1 MANRLIKTKAEA
13 TKLRLQ
19 GASYSQIKSQLGVSK
34 STLSGWLKKYPLPPE
49 RIRELRDF
57 SEQRIEN
64 FRNTMRI
71 KRETRQN
78 LVYQKEKEYLL
89 PLSKKELYLT
99 GLFLYWGEG
108 NKTTPY
114 STILSNSNPLM
125 IKFFVYWLTNIF
137 EVPTNKMR
145 IKIHLYQDM
154 DEQKE
159 IKFWSNLT
167 KISIKQFNK
176 SYIKKTTLAGLTYKG
191 FNHGTCNIMV
201 HNRDIAEKVFLG
213 IRAISDNINK
223 LVG

>member
-1 MANRLIKTKAEA
+1 
-13 TKLRLQ
+13 
-19 GASYSQIKSQLGVSK
+19 VSK

-145 IKIHLYQDM
+145 MKIHLYQDM

>member
-1 MANRLIKTKAEA
+1 LANRLIKTKAEA

-145 IKIHLYQDM
+145 MKIHLYQDM

>member
-1 MANRLIKTKAEA
+1 M
-13 TKLRLQ
+13 
-19 GASYSQIKSQLGVSK
+19 SK

-145 IKIHLYQDM
+145 MKIHLYQDM

>member
-1 MANRLIKTKAEA
+1 MVNRLIATKAEVI
-13 TKLRLQ
+13 KLRLQ
-19 GASYSQIKSQLGVSK
+19 GASYSQIKNQLGVSK

-57 SEQRIEN
+57 SEKRIES

-71 KRETRQN
+71 KRENRQA
-78 LVYQKEKEYLL
+78 LVYKKEKEYLL
-89 PLSKKELYLT
+89 PLSNKELYIA
-99 GLFLYWGEG
+99 GLLLYWGEG

-125 IKFFVYWLTNIF
+125 IKFFVYWLTSVF
-137 EVPTNKMR
+137 QVPTSKIR

-159 IKFWSNLT
+159 IDFWSNLT
-167 KISIKQFNK
+167 KIPIEQFNK
-176 SYIKKTTLAGLTYKG
+176 PYIKQTTIAGLTYKG

-201 HNRDIAEKVFLG
+201 HDRDIAEKVILG
-213 IRAISDNINK
+213 IKAISDNINK